1 VAGLLKNAP
10 EKELAR
16 QFLSFMIT
24 PAFQDTIPENN
35 WMMPAAATST
45 PLPEAFGKLVQPE
58 KTFLMSPE
66 EVAKNRKSWI
76 DEWLKA
82 MSL

>member
-1 VAGLLKNAP
+1 M
-10 EKELAR
+10 AR
-16 QFLSFMIT
+16 SNVWNS
-24 PAFQDTIPENN
+24 ASVRV
-35 WMMPAAATST
+35 MPAAATSK

-58 KTFLMSPE
+58 KTFLMAPE
-66 EVAKNRKSWI
+66 DVAKNRKAWI